1 MQLVK
6 YSWIGWEPFLLARQG
21 DAVFRLKLF
30 QQDFSV
36 TLGEKHC
43 IGFLR
48 DGRHAPCPENRK
60 LDYGSNCSSCKL
72 EDDFFMCMPCTGETC
87 INAKRRDACRE
98 ENYFIYLAA
107 FDSVLKVGI
116 SFENRLQIR
125 LVEQGADMAARIG
138 YVRDGKDAR
147 SVEQWLMH
155 HLKITDRMKG
165 TDKHALLFGNPNNA
179 APRMLAAL
187 KALRKQAFDWLLE
200 KPEIYDLRQYYR
212 LERVLHQPSY
222 LPLEDGK
229 SIEGQVVAA
238 KGNLII
244 FRTGQGFV
252 AVNAHD
258 MIGRKMAFTSGVSP
272 APATIPGVPSNA

>member
-21 DAVFRLKLF
+21 DAIFRLKLF
-30 QQDFSV
+30 QQEFSI

-48 DGRHAPCPENRK
+48 QGRHVQCPEQRK
-60 LDYGSNCSSCKL
+60 IDYGSNCSACKL

-87 INAKRRDACRE
+87 INTKRRDACRE
-98 ENYFIYLAA
+98 EHYFIYLAA

-116 SFENRLQIR
+116 SFESRLQIR

-138 YVRDGKDAR
+138 YVRDGKEAR
-147 SVEQWLMH
+147 AVEQWLKRY
-155 HLKITDRMKG
+155 LNITDRMKG
-165 TDKHALLFGNPNNA
+165 EEKHALLFGNPNNA

-187 KALRKQAFDWLLE
+187 KALREKKFDWLLV

-212 LERVLHQPSY
+212 LEHVVHQPTY

-229 SIEGQVVAA
+229 AIAGSVVAA
-238 KGNLII
+238 KGNIII
-244 FRTGQGFV
+244 FRTAKGFV

-258 MIGRKMAFTSGVSP
+258 MLGRKLEFVA
-272 APATIPGVPSNA
+272 N